1 MANTGYRIN
10 TYIDV
15 NPNSPT
21 FNTTREERVRDD
33 AECGVASASWE
44 EVSSYCELDDDGGN
58 TGYYVTTTM
67 DTNPSS
73 PTYGETRDSR
83 TYNLGECPLPSKD
96 PEWAFDGEDIE
107 CEEKLFPKSGL
118 YGQTGRLHAIM
129 TDQNRFSPTY
139 GTTEERYITKE
150 DWTTEMEADMGAF
163 PCEAVDTKPQIE
175 PITEA
180 CETVTDEYGTLV
192 YNGYKTVTGIDRNPY
207 SDTYL
212 ESVTDRVEDNVKCP
226 AAESAVFE
234 FKDGNDEHLTTK
246 NISVEY
252 YKRDYTI
259 YVTSMRGSGVLPYT
273 VQIPNASW
281 LSYSRPNDEV
291 LTFTFEKNMNV
302 NARSQTVTLVQER
315 TSKEIKLNMT
325 QDKPP
330 YYFYLDNSSTTAK
343 TLSVGSSSTSST
355 VNITSLWGDEYK
367 DYNTSGLPTWVSV
380 SRNSSSKTIT
390 FSVQANTAT
399 TSRSATITLTQDTSG
414 KRCTVTINQS
424 GYTPQTSD
432 YVFEITETSIGN
444 TNWGSNVSLT
454 YTESSTSKY
463 VAVTSNNGFGTD
475 VMWGYSYESGSDW
488 LNVVKQGNV
497 LRVYPNENTSTASR
511 SGKIKLEQDGS
522 NKVCYINV
530 TQSGKALV
538 AYNFQVS
545 SAQSG
550 SYSNTV
556 TRTVSQGIGT
566 FQFYVKSSSTVQEN
580 LAWTY
585 EVRSGSEWI
594 KIPSST
600 DSMLVVTIDGNN
612 GNSTRTGVIRL
623 TQTESQEIC
632 TITLIQEGKGNENT
646 PEYVQT
652 YGEKFSYGATGN
664 YDASQLWV
672 VCDSY
677 SIDDGFYNAGSETQN
692 SGDIYVLD
700 KFFNNHSA
708 IEFRVYGRDSG
719 IDKLEFYFGDYK
731 FKYLNDSDFNVK
743 YGQAC
748 KVNTTNVMVRVTRL
762 SEIPMALSEDD
773 DTE

>member
-73 PTYGETRDSR
+73 PTYGETKDSR

-150 DWTTEMEADMGAF
+150 EWTTEMEADMGAF

-226 AAESAVFE
+226 AAEAAVFE

-281 LSYSRPNDEV
+281 LSYNRPTDEA
-291 LTFTFEKNMNV
+291 LIFTFEKNMNTI
-302 NARSQTVTLVQER
+302 ARSQTVTLVQER

-343 TLSVGSSSTSST
+343 TISVGSSSTSST

-380 SRNSSSKTIT
+380 SKNSSSKTIT
-390 FSVQANTAT
+390 FSIQANTAT
-399 TSRSATITLTQDTSG
+399 TSRSATITLTQETSA
-414 KRCTVTINQS
+414 KKCSVTINQS

-432 YVFEITETSIGN
+432 YVFQITETSIGN
-444 TNWGSNVSLT
+444 TNWGSSVSLT
-454 YTESSTSKY
+454 YDEGSTSKY

-497 LRVYPNENTSTASR
+497 LRVYPNENSSTSSR
-511 SGKIKLEQDGS
+511 SGRIKLEQDGS
-522 NKVCYINV
+522 NKLCYINV
-530 TQSGKALV
+530 TQNGKAAENTPQYKYYYVCSITPNGNELV
-538 AYNFQVS
+538 PLNRTYSEDWRSANTANFIFNSFKNSNDDGYNC
-545 SAQSG
+545 
-550 SYSNTV
+550 
-556 TRTVSQGIGT
+556 
-566 FQFYVKSSSTVQEN
+566 
-580 LAWTY
+580 
-585 EVRSGSEWI
+585 
-594 KIPSST
+594 
-600 DSMLVVTIDGNN
+600 NN
-612 GNSTRTGVIRL
+612 GNTFYPL
-623 TQTESQEIC
+623 
-632 TITLIQEGKGNENT
+632 ITLTNITVNGNTASSTSSKDIGNNFSMKIEN
-646 PEYVQT
+646 
-652 YGEKFSYGATGN
+652 S
-664 YDASQLWV
+664 
-672 VCDSY
+672 
-677 SIDDGFYNAGSETQN
+677 SIVITN
-692 SGDIYVLD
+692 S
-700 KFFNNHSA
+700 S
-708 IEFRVYGRDSG
+708 DSG
-719 IDKLEFYFGDYK
+719 FRFEIKSNGFELRSRGSSSLSSYFSIVYPIPIDNGAITM
-731 FKYLNDSDFNVK
+731 NFNVGV
-743 YGQAC
+743 Y
-748 KVNTTNVMVRVTRL
+748 V
-762 SEIPMALSEDD
+762 
-773 DTE
+773 